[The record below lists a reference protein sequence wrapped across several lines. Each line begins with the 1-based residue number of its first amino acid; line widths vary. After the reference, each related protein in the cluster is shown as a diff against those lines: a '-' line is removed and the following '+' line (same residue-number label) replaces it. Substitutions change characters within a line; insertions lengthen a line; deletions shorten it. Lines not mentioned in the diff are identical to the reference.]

1 MFRFKWLTPTSS
13 PREITLDIH
22 SQSGWFGSKVLK
34 LGDQTLFRRGRFGGI
49 EHRFRL
55 PEDGQPVH
63 LQVVQVPGT
72 PNWRPVVMFDGSE
85 LAEQNG
91 THPPTMAERPP
102 TFSAIVGLTFLFML
116 MAAVMVPSI
125 VRILNAL
132 HRDVAEGYS
141 AAQDIAP
148 WVVPYLVS
156 AVCLL
161 GYWNMRKWSVFLYM
175 FAVAA
180 QGGLSLTGIASISM
194 TALMSQVLLCLVG
207 LAHLS
212 KMR

>member
-1 MFRFKWLTPTSS
+1 MFRFTWLTPTAS
-13 PREITLDIH
+13 PQEIVLELH
-22 SQSGWFGSKVLK
+22 SRAGWFGRKVLK

-63 LQVVQVPGT
+63 LQIVQVPGT
-72 PNWRPVVMFDGSE
+72 PNWRPVVMFAGKE
-85 LAEQNG
+85 IAEQNG
-91 THPPTMAERPP
+91 TDPPEMIERPP
-102 TFSAIVGLTFLFML
+102 TFSVIVGITFLLML

-125 VRILNAL
+125 VKILNAL
-132 HRDVAEGYS
+132 HSDVAEGYS

-148 WVVPYLVS
+148 WIVPYLVS

-161 GYWNMRKWSVFLYM
+161 GYWNMRKWSVCLYVL
-175 FAVAA
+175 AVAA
-180 QGGLSLTGIASISM
+180 QGMLWLTGTMSISM
-194 TALMSQVLLCLVG
+194 TTLVFQVLLCIVG
-207 LAHLS
+207 LTHFS